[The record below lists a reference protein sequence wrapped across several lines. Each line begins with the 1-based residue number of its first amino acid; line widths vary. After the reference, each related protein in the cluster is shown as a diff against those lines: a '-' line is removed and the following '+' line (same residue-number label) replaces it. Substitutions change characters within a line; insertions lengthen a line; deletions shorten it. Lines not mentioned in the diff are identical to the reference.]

1 MYCVHGVAVVKHA
14 QISKL
19 VQLRLTGDLIQ
30 LTLTQSGYRF
40 FVPIL
45 HRFERG
51 REGGNAG
58 MRHLKKPIL
67 DLNLLYV
74 EQID

>member
-1 MYCVHGVAVVKHA
+1 MYCVHGVPVVKHA
-14 QISKL
+14 QITKL

-40 FVPIL
+40 FVPTL

-51 REGGNAG
+51 RECGNAASEEA
-58 MRHLKKPIL
+58 
-67 DLNLLYV
+67 YT
-74 EQID
+74 